1 MIYKE
6 IDPFAGTTDK
16 RRKAGYK
23 AEQQMAHLLYRF
35 FKDSP
40 EVDVLNSLRID
51 LSGDIAQIDHLIL
64 MQHGLLI
71 VESKSVSEKIQIK
84 EDGQWVRWYDNKP
97 QGMRSP
103 ITQANMQGM
112 LLKELLSGAVKQKG
126 TFDNIPVDVLVAVS
140 EKGVIE
146 YPSSGALP
154 EVCKDD
160 QVPDRIKAKLAQ
172 YAKHTEKPLNAD
184 NRRKIA
190 DFLRAS
196 HRPLVTTETRS
207 VVATTLPPAI
217 AKPAVIEPT
226 QAKTNLPTCKH
237 CQSHAG
243 EIKYGKFG
251 YYLLCEKCQQ
261 NTSLKPDCTRC
272 GKSARLRKDG
282 KQFFVECADCGTS
295 QPFFT
300 NP

>member
-6 IDPFAGTTDK
+6 IDPYCGTTK
-16 RRKAGYK
+16 FEKSGYE
-23 AEQQMAHLLYRF
+23 AEKEMAFFLRRF
-35 FKDSP
+35 FKDSA
-40 EVDVLNSLRID
+40 EVDVINSLRIE
-51 LSGDIAQIDHLIL
+51 LGGEIAQIDHLIL
-64 MQHGLLI
+64 MPHGLLI
-71 VESKSVSEKIQIK
+71 VESKSVAGKVQIK
-84 EDGQWVRWYDNKP
+84 DDGQWIRWYDNQSK
-97 QGMRSP
+97 GMRSP

-112 LLKELLSGAVKQKG
+112 LLKELLSSAVKQKG
-126 TFDNIPVDVLVAVS
+126 AFDNIPVDVLVAIS
-140 EKGVIE
+140 DSGVILW
-146 YPSSGALP
+146 SSNGALP
-154 EVCKDD
+154 EVCKAD
-160 QVPDRIKAKLAQ
+160 QVPDRIKAKLTQ
-172 YAKHTEKPLNAD
+172 YTDKPLNAD

-207 VVATTLPPAI
+207 VVATTLPPEI
-217 AKPAVIEPT
+217 AEPAVIEPT
-226 QAKTNLPTCKH
+226 QAKTNFPTCKH

-272 GKSARLRKDG
+272 GKPARLRKDG